1 VNARILGLAAV
12 LGALVRPPAAA
23 AQVER
28 LAGRLDERTRAAVT
42 AIVDSVRAA
51 GVPGDPLVNKALEG
65 ASKGADG
72 ARIVAA
78 VRALAAGLAR
88 ARAALGT
95 GASEPELVAGAA
107 ALRAGAAP
115 SFLERLRG
123 DFPRE
128 PLVVPLAVMA
138 DLVGRGVP
146 PDTAAVS
153 VLALVRAGVR
163 EADLVAFRQSVER
176 DIALGAPAGAAA
188 TARAASVGDLAT
200 TGVPSTA
207 GQTAPAPHPRKP

>member
-1 VNARILGLAAV
+1 MNARILALAA
-12 LGALVRPPAAA
+12 ALAAFARPPEAT
-23 AQVER
+23 AQTER
-28 LAGRLDERTRAAVT
+28 LAGRLDERTRAAVE
-42 AIVDSVRAA
+42 AIVDSVRGA

-78 VRALAAGLAR
+78 VRALATNLAR
-88 ARAALGT
+88 ARAALGA
-95 GASEPELVAGAA
+95 GATEPELVAGAA
-107 ALRAGAAP
+107 ALRAGASAV
-115 SFLERLRG
+115 FLERLRA

-138 DLVGRGVP
+138 DLVARGVQ
-146 PDTAAVS
+146 PDTAAQS
-153 VLALVRAGVR
+153 VLTLVKAGVR

-188 TARAASVGDLAT
+188 TARAASAGGLAT
-200 TGVPSTA
+200 TGVPSIA
-207 GQTAPAPHPRKP
+207 GQTPHPRKP